1 MIPLPAQVIQK
12 KLQKLGSIENK
23 KIPILSLYLYNSQN
37 INKKD
42 LEKAITSFLNTDE
55 YDLFTEELQ
64 RVKTY
69 IENQQFTAVA
79 FFISNDLFESIVHEF
94 IIPAQCFIGHKPYI
108 SLLEK
113 AVIGY
118 SIALVLGEK
127 KIIIAVLYQ
136 GRIENYKEIVITK
149 IAQNKIIIRVT
160 EEIKKILQGRKL
172 NEIFIGGENNTTE
185 KIIKKFPLELK
196 KKIKGTFLSQIYVP
210 EHTVIEHI
218 LHTAGVLEKEF
229 IQNSME

>member
-69 IENQQFTAVA
+69 IENQQFTAAA
-79 FFISNDLFESIVHEF
+79 FFISNDIFESIV
-94 IIPAQCFIGHKPYI
+94 
-108 SLLEK
+108 
-113 AVIGY
+113 
-118 SIALVLGEK
+118 
-127 KIIIAVLYQ
+127 
-136 GRIENYKEIVITK
+136 
-149 IAQNKIIIRVT
+149 
-160 EEIKKILQGRKL
+160 
-172 NEIFIGGENNTTE
+172 
-185 KIIKKFPLELK
+185 
-196 KKIKGTFLSQIYVP
+196 
-210 EHTVIEHI
+210 
-218 LHTAGVLEKEF
+218 
-229 IQNSME
+229 